1 MKKTVTLLLIMAT
14 LLFTNAIGQDV
25 TEYKLRL
32 VLPALDA
39 PENFNIPHK
48 YPSMDQ
54 ALEFSS
60 DFYEL
65 GFWGIDEAGNKLF
78 NDPQGDKFTNNAF
91 KYIVGL
97 AFSKY
102 GSELPI
108 PLGVWAHEEY
118 HRAVLGYKDIVSE
131 NGNWLFTRWDGTV
144 FGVSDSSL
152 SILKRHDIGQLLYAY
167 TSGVQY
173 EANLNQQISIRDF
186 HTKRSHYKN
195 ALLLYNAYYIYDYFN
210 FSASE
215 KSDSV
220 KVLAPPDESKNP
232 MERDF
237 AGADLT
243 AWVYDMFNPDLPFT
257 SRDVFPGGEGVNRR
271 VGFSDLSADA
281 QDYLEKQRSLSL
293 LNFVNPAIFFI
304 NRIRISDAFSF
315 NFFTQYV
322 PTHFGNDVAL
332 YIPFTYRNYDLL
344 VNFHKYSNKED
355 AGAGV
360 GLGIYNFRLNGKLES
375 DLSVNYWNQPKSFYS
390 DEKISGGF
398 INFESR
404 YQMSKKLAVF
414 LAFDAKTKGWMI
426 GEPDLYKD
434 YSIQAGIN
442 FNYSGKQNQ

>member
-1 MKKTVTLLLIMAT
+1 MTKTITLTTIIALFLLINV
-14 LLFTNAIGQDV
+14 NAQD
-25 TEYKLRL
+25 TTKYKLRL
-32 VLPALDA
+32 VAPLLDA
-39 PENFNIPHK
+39 PENFNLPHK

-65 GFWGIDEAGNKLF
+65 GFWGIDEVGNKLF
-78 NDPQGDKFTNNAF
+78 KDPYGDKFYNNAF
-91 KYIVGL
+91 KYLLGL

-118 HRAVLGYKDIVSE
+118 HRAVLGKADIASE

-144 FGVSDSSL
+144 FGVSDTTL
-152 SILKRHDIGQLLYAY
+152 SILKRRDPGQLLYAY

-173 EANLNQQISIRDF
+173 EANLSQQISIRDF
-186 HTKRSHYKN
+186 YNQRSHYKN

-243 AWVYDMFNPDLPFT
+243 AWVYDMFNPDMPFNN
-257 SRDVFPGGEGVNRR
+257 RDDFPGGEGVNRR
-271 VGFSDLSADA
+271 IGFSDLSAEA
-281 QDYLEKQRSLSL
+281 RDYLEKQRSLSL

-304 NRIRISDAFSF
+304 NRIKVTDDFSF

-322 PTHFGNDVAL
+322 PTHFGNDIAL
-332 YIPFTYRNYDLL
+332 YIPFTYRNSNLL
-344 VNFHKYSNKED
+344 VNFHKYSNKD
-355 AGAGV
+355 DSGLGL
-360 GLGIYNFRLNGKLES
+360 GLGIYNFKVTDRFES
-375 DLSVNYWNQPKSFYS
+375 DLAINYWDQPKSFYS
-390 DEKISGGF
+390 DDKISGGF
-398 INFESR
+398 VNFESR
-404 YQMSKKLAVF
+404 YSISQKFSAF
-414 LAFDAKTKGWMI
+414 LAFDVKTKGWMI
-426 GEPDLYKD
+426 GEPDLYED

-442 FNYSGKQNQ
+442 FNYSRKQKK